1 MHNAVAAGTLP
12 NAGYWIPDLCDDA
25 HDCSL
30 TTADNYLK
38 SWMPQIMAGP
48 DYTSGRL
55 AIVITADEDDSNSGN
70 VVLTAVIHRSLDGSH
85 KVVTSALNHYSLLRM
100 YDRVLGASLLRK
112 ASTASDMTAA
122 FALPVG

>member
-38 SWMPQIMAGP
+38 SWIPQIMAGP

-55 AIVITADEDDSNSGN
+55 AIVITADEDDSHSGN
-70 VVLTAVIHRSLDGSH
+70 VVLTAVIHRSLDGTH
-85 KVVTSALNHYSLLRM
+85 KVVTSAMNHYSLLRM
-100 YDRVLGASLLRK
+100 YDQMLGAPLLRK
-112 ASTASDMTAA
+112 ASTASDMAAA
-122 FALPVG
+122 FGLRLG